1 MSETAPKSG
10 FLARVGLGSK
20 ELRAWAT
27 YDWANSAFA
36 TTVMAG
42 FLPIYYRTV
51 AASGF
56 SEADR
61 TAMWGYTQSVALLV
75 IAVISPVLGAIADY
89 MGAKKRFLAV
99 FMGFGAT
106 FCALLY
112 MIGEGDWLLA
122 SAIFI
127 VARIGFA
134 GGNVFYESLLP
145 SLARGEDELDRVS
158 TAGYAVGYVGGGVL
172 LAINAVWYMS
182 PETFGFADGG
192 HAVRASFVSVGVWW
206 ALFSIPLFRR
216 VPEPRARLT
225 QEERAGMNPLKVG
238 FSRVGSTLKEI
249 GQYRDLF
256 LFLLAFLVYNDGVN
270 TIVSMAIAYGSEVG
284 IGEAHLIGVLLMVQF
299 LGMPFTF
306 GFGQLAA
313 KVSAKTG
320 IYICLAVYTVLAGLG
335 FFMSSAWQF
344 WLLGAGL
351 AMVQGGTQALSRSV
365 FASMVPVGRST
376 EFFGFYSVS
385 GRFAGIFGPLVFAVV
400 GQAMESSRYSI
411 LSLIAFFAVG
421 GFLLTRVNIGAG
433 RARARE
439 EEAEMHLRGEP
450 A

>member
-1 MSETAPKSG
+1 VSPDAPKPG
-10 FLARVGLGSK
+10 FLTSIGLGRK
-20 ELRAWAT
+20 EIRAWAM

-42 FLPIYYRTV
+42 FLPIYYRQV

-56 SEADR
+56 SEADQ
-61 TAMWGYTQSVALLV
+61 TAMWGYTQSVALLI

-89 MGAKKRFLAV
+89 MGAKKRFLAF

-106 FCALLY
+106 FCVLLY
-112 MIGEGDWLLA
+112 VIGEGDWLLA

-134 GGNVFYESLLP
+134 GANVFYESLLP
-145 SLARGEDELDRVS
+145 SLAKGDELDRVS
-158 TAGYAVGYVGGGVL
+158 TAGYAVGYLGGGVL
-172 LAINAVWYMS
+172 LAVNAAWFMS

-192 HAVRASFVSVGVWW
+192 QAVRASFVSVGVWW
-206 ALFSIPLFRR
+206 ALFSIPLLRR

-225 QEERAGMNPLKVG
+225 PEERVGLNPLSVG
-238 FSRVGSTLKEI
+238 FSRVGSTLREM

-270 TIVSMAIAYGSEVG
+270 TIVSMATAYGSEIG
-284 IGEAHLIGVLLMVQF
+284 IGQAHLIGALLLVQF

-306 GFGQLAA
+306 GFGALAA

-320 IYICLAVYTVLAGLG
+320 IYVCLGVYTALAALG
-335 FFMSSAWQF
+335 FFMSAAWHF
-344 WLLGAGL
+344 WVLAGVL
-351 AMVQGGTQALSRSV
+351 AMVQGGVQALSRSV
-365 FASMVPVGRST
+365 FASMIPVGRST
-376 EFFGFYSVS
+376 EFFGFYAVS
-385 GRFAGIFGPLVFAVV
+385 ARFAGIFGPLVFAVV
-400 GQAMESSRYSI
+400 GQSMGSSRYSI
-411 LSLIAFFAVG
+411 LSLVAFFVIG
-421 GFLLTRVNIGAG
+421 GFVLTRVDIAAG
-433 RARARE
+433 QARARE

>member
-1 MSETAPKSG
+1 MSETAPKKG
-10 FLARVGLGSK
+10 FLTSIGLGKK
-20 ELRAWAT
+20 EFRAWAM

-75 IAVISPVLGAIADY
+75 IAVISPILGAVADY

-134 GGNVFYESLLP
+134 GGNAFYESLLP
-145 SLARGEDELDRVS
+145 SMARKDELDRVS

-172 LAINAVWYMS
+172 LAINVAWFMM
-182 PETFGFADGG
+182 PEAFGFTDANQ
-192 HAVRASFVSVGVWW
+192 AVRASFVSVGVWW
-206 ALFSIPLFRR
+206 VLFSIPLFRH
-216 VPEPRARLT
+216 VPEPRPRLT
-225 QEERAGMNPLKVG
+225 EEERAGMNPLKAG
-238 FSRVGSTLKEI
+238 FSRVGSTLREM
-249 GQYRDLF
+249 GQHRELF
-256 LFLLAFLVYNDGVN
+256 LFLLAFLIYNDGVN
-270 TIVSMAIAYGSEVG
+270 TIISMATAYGSEVG
-284 IGEAHLIGVLLMVQF
+284 IAQAHLIGVLLMVQF
-299 LGMPFTF
+299 VGMPATFAFGHFASKFSAKSAVYFCLVVYTALATF
-306 GFGQLAA
+306 GF
-313 KVSAKTG
+313 
-320 IYICLAVYTVLAGLG
+320 
-335 FFMSSAWQF
+335 FMNAAWQF
-344 WLLGAGL
+344 WVLGAVL
-351 AMVQGGTQALSRSV
+351 AMVQGGVQALSRSI

-376 EFFGFYSVS
+376 EFFGFYSVAA
-385 GRFAGIFGPLVFAVV
+385 RFAGIFGPLVFAVV

-421 GFLLTRVNIGAG
+421 GLLLTRVDIAAG
-433 RARARE
+433 QVQGHE
-439 EEAEMHLRGEP
+439 DDSEMHLPGEP